1 MGASE
6 VARLRQQIDQEIAAS
21 KLAMS
26 GYAAVARHD
35 IITHHYDALG
45 ACLEQLKAQIG
56 DKAATQILVEA
67 LEKQL

>member
-26 GYAAVARHD
+26 GYAVVARHD

-45 ACLEQLKAQIG
+45 ACLEQLTVHVGKQ
-56 DKAATQILVEA
+56 AAAQILVEA
-67 LEKQL
+67 LEQQL

>member
-45 ACLEQLKAQIG
+45 TCLEQLTAHVGEQ
-56 DKAATQILVEA
+56 AAAQILVEA
-67 LEKQL
+67 LEQQL